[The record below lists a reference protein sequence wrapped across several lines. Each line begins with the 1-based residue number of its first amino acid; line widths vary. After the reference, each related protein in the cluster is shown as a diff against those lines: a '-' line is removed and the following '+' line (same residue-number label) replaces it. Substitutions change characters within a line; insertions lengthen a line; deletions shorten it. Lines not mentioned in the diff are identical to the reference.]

1 MCHLTHFFVVF
12 YFKYV
17 NIFYMR
23 NYIVGKISKII
34 FESNSGPY
42 KVGLF
47 MVRESYDD
55 DMDEYVDKIIGFT
68 GNFAEIN
75 SDVDYIL
82 YGKMVNHP
90 KYGYQY
96 NVDSYE
102 IKPPSDLDSLVTY
115 LSSGMFKG
123 IGEKTAK
130 KIVDRFGSDTI
141 DVIKNDTD
149 SLVSVSGMTLKKAMG
164 MKEVLMSNELNQEL
178 VLKLNTYGFTVKEAI
193 DLINIYG
200 FDILNIINDDIYELV
215 GDISFDKLDMI
226 FLSIHDEMHEY
237 RIKALIK
244 HCIYTLCFESGDTI
258 IAKEEVF
265 IKMKR
270 MFKSNFNS
278 DIFLIYLNKL
288 LDSSEVV
295 LVDDFLCLYEF
306 YDTEKNIFSNINRI
320 SGIRDSYSEDEINEY
335 ISKYEKKNGIVFGEE
350 QREAIVG
357 AILNNFYIITGGP
370 GTGKT
375 TIIKAIVNL
384 LQDVC
389 KIRKEDIALLAPI
402 GRSAKRMMS
411 SVGVSAYT
419 IHKFLKWNK
428 ENGTF
433 QMDEY
438 NRVNEKVIIVDEASM
453 IDIFLFNSLLKA
465 LKLNVKLLLIG
476 DANQLPSIG
485 PGDILH
491 DLLHM
496 DHLKNKCLKTIYRV
510 KDGSYITYLASDIRD
525 KKHFDVIE
533 NHSDF
538 TFINALDDEIIS
550 YLKEICL
557 RVINKGM
564 SIDNFQILVP
574 MYKGL
579 NGIDNINSILAEVF
593 NGENEPYKFGEK
605 YYRVN
610 DKVIQLVNDVDN
622 NVFNGDIGYIK
633 NIVRVNDKTCIMIDF
648 SGNEVMYTNGDTD
661 KFSLAY
667 AISIHKSQGSEYDN
681 VVVLLAN
688 SFKRMF
694 YNKLIYTA
702 VTRAK
707 TSLIIIGSLDSLN
720 NSIQT
725 LYAEKRNTYLKHV

>member
-1 MCHLTHFFVVF
+1 
-12 YFKYV
+12 
-17 NIFYMR
+17 MR
-23 NYIVGKISKII
+23 SYISGKINKII

-47 MVRESYDD
+47 RVDETNDSDLE
-55 DMDEYVDKIIGFT
+55 EYVDKIIGIT

-75 SDVDYIL
+75 YDVDYVL
-82 YGKMVNHP
+82 YGNMINHY
-90 KYGYQY
+90 KYGWQY
-96 NVDSYE
+96 SVETYE
-102 IKPPSDLDSLVTY
+102 IKVPSDRDSLVMY
-115 LSSGMFKG
+115 LSSGIFKG
-123 IGEKTAK
+123 VGEKTAK

-141 DVIKNDTD
+141 DVIKNDVD
-149 SLVSVSGMTLKKAMG
+149 SLASVSGMTMKKATAMRDKFLSSE
-164 MKEVLMSNELNQEL
+164 MNQEL
-178 VLKLNTYGFTVKEAI
+178 VIKLNTYGFSVKEAI
-193 DLINIYG
+193 DLINDYG
-200 FDILNIINDDIYELV
+200 TDILNIINDDIYELV
-215 GDISFDKLDMI
+215 GEINFDKLDMI
-226 FLSIHDEMHEY
+226 FLGIHDEMHEY

-244 HCIYTLCFESGDTI
+244 HCIYTLCYENGDTI

-270 MFKSNFNS
+270 MFKGSFNS
-278 DIFLIYLNKL
+278 DMFLIYLNKL
-288 LDSSEVV
+288 LESSEVV
-295 LVDDFLCLYEF
+295 IIDDYLCLYEF
-306 YDTEKNIFSNINRI
+306 YDTEKSIFSNINRI
-320 SGIRDSYSEDEINEY
+320 SNIRNNISEDDLDEEIK
-335 ISKYEKKNGIVFGEE
+335 KYEKKNGIEFGED
-350 QREAIVG
+350 QIEAIKG
-357 AILNNFYIITGGP
+357 AIQNNFYMITGGP

-375 TIIKAIVNL
+375 TIIRAIVSL
-384 LQDVC
+384 LESVC
-389 KIRKEDIALLAPI
+389 KIRKESIALLAPT

-433 QMDEY
+433 QMDET
-438 NRVNEKVIIVDEASM
+438 NKVDEKVIIVDEASM

-496 DHLKNKCLKTIYRV
+496 DHLKSKKLNTIYRV
-510 KDGSYITYLASDIRD
+510 KDGSYITYLAADIRE
-525 KKHFDVIE
+525 KKQFDIIE
-533 NHSDF
+533 NKSDF
-538 TFINALDDEIIS
+538 TFINAYDDEIVS

-557 RVINKGM
+557 RVKEKNM
-564 SIDNFQILVP
+564 SIDNFQILIP

-579 NGIDNINSILAEVF
+579 NGIDNINSILAEIF
-593 NGENEPYKFGEK
+593 NGDNEPHKFGDK

-610 DKVIQLVNDVDN
+610 DKVIQLVNDVEN
-622 NVFNGDIGYIK
+622 NVFNGDIGYVK
-633 NIVRVNDKTCIMIDF
+633 NIIHVNDKICISIDF
-648 SGNEVMYTNGDTD
+648 SGNEVLYTNGDTD

-707 TSLIIIGSLDSLN
+707 ESLIIIGTLDSFN

-725 LYAEKRNTYLKHV
+725 LYAESRNTYLKHV